1 MNLNTVFIHDA
12 ERIIQSAHTGR
23 FFVLY
28 ADIDDFQS
36 INSFFGA
43 DAGDALLKSVEHFL
57 SGDPTVRLCMRLFAD
72 HFVCLL
78 QTLDGQSIEDLMKA
92 RDVQLA
98 DFLEAQQVQFLTSR
112 LKIACGVCP
121 VKNGHVAR
129 AIDGANTARK
139 ASKKQLSVVS
149 VLYNQ
154 DMEAHEIAWH
164 ETELEVYSALKAQRF
179 DFYLQPKVDLTTGAI
194 VGAEALARRLGENGE
209 IIYPDAFLS
218 VMEKNGMVV
227 ELDRLICRQ
236 VCAFLARRIA
246 AHLPVTRVS
255 VNLSRLHIQNA
266 DTAEQLHAIAT
277 SYHILPEL
285 LEFELTETILLEEF
299 TGAKVLI
306 DQLRAYGY
314 RVSIDDFG
322 SGYAGIN
329 IWQELSFD
337 CLKLDRKFLSDDDSA
352 LKKRNAAIVP
362 NIIDIAQRLHV
373 EVLCEGVETEDQCR
387 YLLQLGCTMVQG
399 FYFAKPMP
407 AEQFFK
413 IYEAQKGK
421 YELADSLAPAPEQ
434 ASPFTQEESG
444 LPGKRRR
451 ALTRA
456 RAYLIVVLLCAL
468 FVGLCIT
475 TVLSYNRHLTH
486 DKFVRM
492 ITETLSAYTTGQREN
507 TLTQID
513 GVVNTLQ
520 TLAVFIAQKDDPKFL
535 NAYLT
540 ALNEGTPEISYYFP
554 SYADYLRA
562 VDEGMVRSQD
572 QEIVGR
578 LLEGQTVVSDIVYSA
593 RMGNIYCI
601 SVGVPIF
608 RNGAFAGVVRGI
620 IDAQMLVS
628 TELYD
633 PAQGRLAAA
642 FLTDDRGEI
651 LPVRAAEQ
659 GKLGNLLTLL
669 KDGDVDPAVL
679 NQVRSGLAFAAS
691 DVRTFRLGEFGGAPY
706 YLSLTGLRYNGWHL
720 VVILQAD
727 AAVMQYQS
735 IVHSS
740 HHSILTLL
748 AVVLVAFSVLFGLI
762 RTLQRR
768 SSADEQRYL
777 LLEHFS
783 DTVLFNYDPRRDTIH
798 FTSNAAR
805 LFRIHN
811 LRQRGFLHHLNLGY
825 IYAGD
830 IEIVRSILDGQGP
843 AEEIRIRVLR
853 PDRQEF
859 FWCLVQSQYL
869 YEKGKLIAIIGKIT
883 DIDEHMRHE
892 DYLLRMSETDGLTGL
907 QNKTSSEKRIAAELH
922 HVQKGLLFLIDLDAF
937 KTINDQYGH
946 AAGDLALHAVG
957 DALQRVFRRNDVL
970 GRIGGDELVAF
981 IGGTDDRVIARR
993 KAELM
998 QKHLESG
1005 AEPGTPPFTVS
1016 IGIARYPADGASFEA
1031 LFQAADKAMYN
1042 AKKAGKARCCFYEN
1056 IVKKN
1061 AD

>member
-23 FFVLY
+23 YFVLY

-57 SGDPTVRLCMRLFAD
+57 NDDPTVRLCMRLFAD
-72 HFVCLL
+72 HFVCLI
-78 QTLDGQSIEDLMKA
+78 QMQDNRRIEDLMKA

-98 DFLEAQQVQFLTSR
+98 AFLDAQQAQFPTSR
-112 LKIACGVCP
+112 LKIASGVCP
-121 VKNGHVAR
+121 VKNGDVAR

-154 DMEAHEIAWH
+154 DMEAHEAAWH
-164 ETELEVYSALKAQRF
+164 KTELEVYSALKAQRF

-236 VCAFLARRIA
+236 VCSFLARRIA
-246 AHLPVTRVS
+246 AQLPVTRVS
-255 VNLSRLHIQNA
+255 VNLSRLHIQNPE
-266 DTAEQLHAIAT
+266 TAEQLHAIAT
-277 SYHILPEL
+277 SYRIPPEL

-337 CLKLDRKFLSDDDSA
+337 CLKLDRKFLSDDSA

-413 IYEAQKGK
+413 IYEAQEGK

-434 ASPFTQEESG
+434 VSPFTQEESG

-468 FVGLCIT
+468 LVGLCIT

-520 TLAVFIAQKDDPKFL
+520 TLAVFIAQKDDPEFL

-540 ALNEGTPEISYYFP
+540 ALNEGTPKISYSFL

-562 VDEGMVRSQD
+562 VDEGTVRSQD
-572 QEIVGR
+572 EEVMGR
-578 LLEGQTVVSDIVYSA
+578 LLQGETVVTDIVFSK

-601 SVGVPIF
+601 SVGVPVF
-608 RNGAFAGVVRGI
+608 RNGAFVGAVRGI

-642 FLTDDRGEI
+642 FLTDGRGEI
-651 LPVRAAEQ
+651 LPVRAADQ

-679 NQVRSGLAFAAS
+679 NQVRSGLALSAS
-691 DVRTFRLGEFGGAPY
+691 DVKTIRLGDFGGAPY

-727 AAVMQYQS
+727 AAFEQYQS

-740 HHSILTLL
+740 HHSILALL
-748 AVVLVAFSVLFGLI
+748 AVALVAFSVLFGLI

-768 SSADEQRYL
+768 ASADEQRYL

-783 DTVLFNYDPRRDTIH
+783 DTVLFNYDPRRDIIH

-805 LFRIHN
+805 LLRIHN
-811 LRQRGFLHHLNLGY
+811 LRQRGFLRHLSLGY

-843 AEEIRIRVLR
+843 AEEARIRVLR

-859 FWCLVQSQYL
+859 FWCLVQSQYVFK
-869 YEKGKLIAIIGKIT
+869 KGKLTAIIGKIT

-907 QNKTSSEKRIAAELH
+907 QNKASSEKRIAAELN

-946 AAGDLALHAVG
+946 AAGDLALRALG

-970 GRIGGDELVAF
+970 GRVGGDELVAF

-1005 AEPGTPPFTVS
+1005 AEPVTPPFTVS

-1031 LFQAADKAMYN
+1031 LFQAADKAMYD
-1042 AKKAGKARCCFYEN
+1042 AKKAGKARFCFYDN